1 MKSRKTA
8 LMKLF
13 SGKNEDED
21 VENELVDTVWEEEGR
36 KN

>member
-21 VENELVDTVWEEEGR
+21 VENELVDIAG
-36 KN
+36 